1 MSLSNEERFCEL
13 AHKAIAKEAQPA
25 EQAELQALLAE
36 NPTLKKEF
44 EEMGAEAA
52 IAREILPLLE
62 DIQHPTGR
70 IPQPPIER
78 LKREVGKVFEQRRSE
93 KGELSQLLDRLEN
106 WAGGA
111 MRAEGRQIME
121 LVAELRASVSETRD
135 VRPAAIGRLGR
146 VLREE
151 TPPLAPRG
159 RSEEEL
165 RRETEF
171 EERLRHLEQ
180 RIGQI
185 ERTAHDSI
193 ARMAHECTQEVRA
206 LVSDFK
212 RDAGS
217 GSRTDVKSADPS
229 EQR

>member
-78 LKREVGKVFEQRRSE
+78 LKREVGKVFAQRRS
-93 KGELSQLLDRLEN
+93 KKRELRELLDRLET
-106 WAGGA
+106 WASGA
-111 MRAEGRQIME
+111 MRAEGRQVME
-121 LVAELRASVSETRD
+121 LLATLRASVSEMREL
-135 VRPAAIGRLGR
+135 RPAAAAL
-146 VLREE
+146 VSTMLFEE
-151 TPPLAPRG
+151 SPRFAPRG
-159 RSEEEL
+159 RSEKEQ
-165 RRETEF
+165 RRQAEF
-171 EERLRHLEQ
+171 EERLRRLEE
-180 RIGQI
+180 RIGEI
-185 ERTAHDSI
+185 ERTAHESI
-193 ARMAHECTQEVRA
+193 ARMAHDCTQEVRA
-206 LVSDFK
+206 LLNELK
-212 RDAGS
+212 REA